1 MYVCSSSS
9 AKRCTN
15 SSRCGG
21 VRCCQCGP
29 SARRAV
35 SCTSKTSVAIFR
47 TAARRSGFLSSAL
60 SEGSSRTLRTAS
72 VYSRTWSVGA
82 PARTGAAAHATRL
95 RAMAATTDDRIIRR
109 ILPAQYT
116 VRGGP
121 GGPRLTDDRL
131 QVGEDFALEL
141 VEALAE
147 DVAEVAV
154 PVLAALERLEVVDH
168 ARKAVALDQVIR
180 HQERQLIGRQR
191 AFLEVAHREAAR
203 VAERLEIQLGGHE
216 RRVVADP
223 GGGEPAPVGQRVEAE
238 ALERREGHPLGHALG
253 QPLLG
258 APLALRHLDLRDVRE
273 LVRDE
278 TQPLAAAR
286 LRAVVVEQELAAL
299 ADADRELRELGGA
312 RRRDL
317 RVVHETVLERLAPAI
332 HVEREGR
339 GHRQPQLADQDRRQP
354 AHGGF
359 VVAERARVAR
369 DRDGGGID
377 GEWNHN
383 AAGATGCDDD
393 QRQQRGDA
401 KAAVG
406 NPFHTPRHFHT
417 PARSKGR
424 TFPSWGCETYNAT
437 PSHGCA
443 AGWRRSGS
451 DADVLGADPE
461 ADEPPRQAAEPGEA
475 RQQPH
480 RRWGPQGTP
489 ALQHAPHDPVLD
501 EHLDPLGH
509 ARGPLA
515 AALHAREILGA
526 HPSLAQ
532 RRRQQVGGGHR
543 VLDREVDADAAD
555 GRHRVRGVAEAEHA
569 RPEPAREPV
578 HAHGEQLHVLPV
590 AQRARLGARVGEPRD
605 LIAERREAAGADL
618 VERALGD
625 HETALPVVAAVE
637 HDEDPPGLHAAEQLA
652 RVARLPWQ
660 PEPQHV
666 HGRAE
671 RLHAEPGRRADRGVA
686 AVGADDEVG
695 ADLVHDL
702 EGGGMDRVA
711 AEVAQEVGVLL
722 QHDHVDAGARQEQAE
737 HHPGRAAA
745 GDAAACR
752 ERPHATPR
760 RARPSL
766 LRAITFSGPAGGPAA
781 AIIMLAPWRPRCR
794 QQISTS
800 GGARPSSTASW
811 PTWRWGSVRPSSC
824 CTATR
829 PRPISGAT

>member
-1 MYVCSSSS
+1 MRASTGTSVCCLVSTLARTMALSPSSFSSVNRSRSPPKRSIFEMYVCSNSS

-109 ILPAQYT
+109 LLPAQYT

-168 ARKAVALDQVIR
+168 ARKAVAPDQVIR
-180 HQERQLIGRQR
+180 HQERQLIGRQ
-191 AFLEVAHREAAR
+191 
-203 VAERLEIQLGGHE
+203 
-216 RRVVADP
+216 
-223 GGGEPAPVGQRVEAE
+223 
-238 ALERREGHPLGHALG
+238 
-253 QPLLG
+253 
-258 APLALRHLDLRDVRE
+258 
-273 LVRDE
+273 
-278 TQPLAAAR
+278 
-286 LRAVVVEQELAAL
+286 RAVVVEQELAAL
-299 ADADRELRELGGA
+299 ADADRELRKLGGA

-424 TFPSWGCETYNAT
+424 TFPSSGCETYNAT

-443 AGWRRSGS
+443 AGGGGRAQTRTCSGRTPRPMSRPGRRRSRGKRAS
-451 DADVLGADPE
+451 SRTAGGGRRGRRRRSTRRTIRFWTSTWTRWVTRVGHSRRRCTRARSSALTRPSRSGA
-461 ADEPPRQAAEPGEA
+461 ASR
-475 RQQPH
+475 
-480 RRWGPQGTP
+480 
-489 ALQHAPHDPVLD
+489 
-501 EHLDPLGH
+501 
-509 ARGPLA
+509 LA
-515 AALHAREILGA
+515 AATASWIARLMPTPPTGDIACGA
-526 HPSLAQ
+526 SP
-532 RRRQQVGGGHR
+532 RQSTPG
-543 VLDREVDADAAD
+543 
-555 GRHRVRGVAEAEHA
+555 
-569 RPEPAREPV
+569 PN
-578 HAHGEQLHVLPV
+578 
-590 AQRARLGARVGEPRD
+590 QRARRSTRTVSSFTSSQSRSALASARASASR
-605 LIAERREAAGADL
+605 ATSSRNAA
-618 VERALGD
+618 
-625 HETALPVVAAVE
+625 
-637 HDEDPPGLHAAEQLA
+637 
-652 RVARLPWQ
+652 
-660 PEPQHV
+660 
-666 HGRAE
+666 
-671 RLHAEPGRRADRGVA
+671 
-686 AVGADDEVG
+686 
-695 ADLVHDL
+695 
-702 EGGGMDRVA
+702 
-711 AEVAQEVGVLL
+711 
-722 QHDHVDAGARQEQAE
+722 
-737 HHPGRAAA
+737 
-745 GDAAACR
+745 
-752 ERPHATPR
+752 RP
-760 RARPSL
+760 RARISSSVPL
-766 LRAITFSGPAGGPAA
+766 AITKPH
-781 AIIMLAPWRPRCR
+781 C
-794 QQISTS
+794 Q
-800 GGARPSSTASW
+800 
-811 PTWRWGSVRPSSC
+811 
-824 CTATR
+824 
-829 PRPISGAT
+829 

>member
-1 MYVCSSSS
+1 MRASTGTSVCCLVSTLARTMALSPSSFSSVNRSRSPPKRSIFEMYVCSSSS

-109 ILPAQYT
+109 LLPAQYT

-238 ALERREGHPLGHALG
+238 ALERR
-253 QPLLG
+253 
-258 APLALRHLDLRDVRE
+258 RD
-273 LVRDE
+273 
-278 TQPLAAAR
+278 
-286 LRAVVVEQELAAL
+286 LRAVH
-299 ADADRELRELGGA
+299 G
-312 RRRDL
+312 
-317 RVVHETVLERLAPAI
+317 TVLERLAPAI

-424 TFPSWGCETYNAT
+424 TFPSSGCETYNAT

-480 RRWGPQGTP
+480 RR
-489 ALQHAPHDPVLD
+489 
-501 EHLDPLGH
+501 
-509 ARGPLA
+509 
-515 AALHAREILGA
+515 
-526 HPSLAQ
+526 
-532 RRRQQVGGGHR
+532 
-543 VLDREVDADAAD
+543 
-555 GRHRVRGVAEAEHA
+555 
-569 RPEPAREPV
+569 
-578 HAHGEQLHVLPV
+578 
-590 AQRARLGARVGEPRD
+590 
-605 LIAERREAAGADL
+605 
-618 VERALGD
+618 
-625 HETALPVVAAVE
+625 
-637 HDEDPPGLHAAEQLA
+637 
-652 RVARLPWQ
+652 
-660 PEPQHV
+660 
-666 HGRAE
+666 
-671 RLHAEPGRRADRGVA
+671 
-686 AVGADDEVG
+686 
-695 ADLVHDL
+695 
-702 EGGGMDRVA
+702 
-711 AEVAQEVGVLL
+711 
-722 QHDHVDAGARQEQAE
+722 
-737 HHPGRAAA
+737 
-745 GDAAACR
+745 
-752 ERPHATPR
+752 
-760 RARPSL
+760 
-766 LRAITFSGPAGGPAA
+766 
-781 AIIMLAPWRPRCR
+781 
-794 QQISTS
+794 
-800 GGARPSSTASW
+800 
-811 PTWRWGSVRPSSC
+811 
-824 CTATR
+824 
-829 PRPISGAT
+829 

>member
-1 MYVCSSSS
+1 MRASTGTSVCCLVSTLARTMALSPSSFSSVNRSRSPPKRSIFEMYVCSSSS

-15 SSRCGG
+15 SSRC
-21 VRCCQCGP
+21 
-29 SARRAV
+29 
-35 SCTSKTSVAIFR
+35 
-47 TAARRSGFLSSAL
+47 
-60 SEGSSRTLRTAS
+60 
-72 VYSRTWSVGA
+72 
-82 PARTGAAAHATRL
+82 
-95 RAMAATTDDRIIRR
+95 
-109 ILPAQYT
+109 
-116 VRGGP
+116 GGP

-299 ADADRELRELGGA
+299 ADADRELRKLGGA

-424 TFPSWGCETYNAT
+424 TFPSSGCETYNAT

-443 AGWRRSGS
+443 AGGGGRAQTRTCSGRTPRPMSRPGRRRSRGKRAS
-451 DADVLGADPE
+451 SRTAGGGRRGRRRRSTRRTIRFWTSTWTRWVTRVGHSRRRCTRARSSALTRPSRSGA
-461 ADEPPRQAAEPGEA
+461 ASR
-475 RQQPH
+475 
-480 RRWGPQGTP
+480 
-489 ALQHAPHDPVLD
+489 
-501 EHLDPLGH
+501 
-509 ARGPLA
+509 LA
-515 AALHAREILGA
+515 AATASWIARLMPTPPTGDIACGA
-526 HPSLAQ
+526 SP
-532 RRRQQVGGGHR
+532 RQSTPG
-543 VLDREVDADAAD
+543 
-555 GRHRVRGVAEAEHA
+555 
-569 RPEPAREPV
+569 PN
-578 HAHGEQLHVLPV
+578 
-590 AQRARLGARVGEPRD
+590 QRARRSTRTVSSFTSSQSRSALASARASASR
-605 LIAERREAAGADL
+605 ATSSRNAA
-618 VERALGD
+618 
-625 HETALPVVAAVE
+625 
-637 HDEDPPGLHAAEQLA
+637 
-652 RVARLPWQ
+652 
-660 PEPQHV
+660 
-666 HGRAE
+666 
-671 RLHAEPGRRADRGVA
+671 
-686 AVGADDEVG
+686 
-695 ADLVHDL
+695 
-702 EGGGMDRVA
+702 
-711 AEVAQEVGVLL
+711 
-722 QHDHVDAGARQEQAE
+722 
-737 HHPGRAAA
+737 
-745 GDAAACR
+745 
-752 ERPHATPR
+752 RP
-760 RARPSL
+760 RARISSSVPL
-766 LRAITFSGPAGGPAA
+766 AITKPH
-781 AIIMLAPWRPRCR
+781 C
-794 QQISTS
+794 Q
-800 GGARPSSTASW
+800 
-811 PTWRWGSVRPSSC
+811 
-824 CTATR
+824 
-829 PRPISGAT
+829 